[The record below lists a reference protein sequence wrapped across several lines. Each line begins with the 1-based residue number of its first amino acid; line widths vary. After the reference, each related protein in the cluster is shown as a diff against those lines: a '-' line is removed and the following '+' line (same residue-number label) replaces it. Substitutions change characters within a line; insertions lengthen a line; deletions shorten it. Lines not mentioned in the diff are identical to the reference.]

1 MIKENKKIIIFAA
14 GTGGHI
20 YPGLSIANFLK
31 SKNISVLWIGTKNGM
46 EKKIVESSGIPIKF
60 VNFSG
65 IRGKGL
71 LTYIKLPFK
80 LSLAIYQAFTIV
92 KEFKPNSYITQAL
105 TIKKSVIK
113 KIIPNKEAIKL
124 APINNNQG
132 FIVSVFV
139 SELSMYPM
147 ISFIYYE

>member
-1 MIKENKKIIIFAA
+1 MELSSSLSEVGMNMTIYIKKLISGSNVKIITI
-14 GTGGHI
+14 
-20 YPGLSIANFLK
+20 
-31 SKNISVLWIGTKNGM
+31 NGY
-46 EKKIVESSGIPIKF
+46 V
-60 VNFSG
+60 
-65 IRGKGL
+65 
-71 LTYIKLPFK
+71 
-80 LSLAIYQAFTIV
+80 V
-92 KEFKPNSYITQAL
+92 KEFNPNSYITQAL

-132 FIVSVFV
+132 LIVRVFV

>member
-1 MIKENKKIIIFAA
+1 ML
-14 GTGGHI
+14 
-20 YPGLSIANFLK
+20 GLSYVK
-31 SKNISVLWIGTKNGM
+31 YV
-46 EKKIVESSGIPIKF
+46 
-60 VNFSG
+60 
-65 IRGKGL
+65 
-71 LTYIKLPFK
+71 
-80 LSLAIYQAFTIV
+80 V
-92 KEFKPNSYITQAL
+92 KEFNPNSYITQAL

-124 APINNNQG
+124 APISNNQG

>member
-1 MIKENKKIIIFAA
+1 LD
-14 GTGGHI
+14 
-20 YPGLSIANFLK
+20 LSYVK
-31 SKNISVLWIGTKNGM
+31 YV
-46 EKKIVESSGIPIKF
+46 
-60 VNFSG
+60 
-65 IRGKGL
+65 
-71 LTYIKLPFK
+71 
-80 LSLAIYQAFTIV
+80 V

-132 FIVSVFV
+132 LIVRVFV